1 MSEYLV
7 VTGMSGAGRSTA
19 AATLEDLGW
28 FVIDNMP
35 SALIAKVSELVD
47 GAGSEMERVALVV
60 GRGGG
65 DLDDVLPAVDGLI
78 AGRNRVRIL
87 FLDAPDDVLIRRFE
101 GTRRRHPQAARGVVD
116 SIADERELL
125 SGLRDRADLVVDTG
139 ELNTNQLRTR
149 LLEVFGNEESG
160 GAMQTSV
167 VSFGFKHGVP
177 LDVDL
182 MFDCRFLPNPYWDE
196 ALRSLSGLD
205 PDVRAYVLDRP
216 ETRQFL
222 DQLDG
227 LLATLVP
234 AYMKEGK
241 SYLTVAMGCTGGRH
255 RSVAL
260 AEELSRRLES
270 HGLATTVFHR
280 DVDR

>member
-47 GAGSEMERVALVV
+47 GTGSEMERVAFVV

-65 DLDDVLPAVDGLI
+65 DLDDVLPAVDGLV

-87 FLDAPDDVLIRRFE
+87 FLDAADDVLIRRFE

-116 SIADERELL
+116 SIADERLLL
-125 SGLRDRADLVVDTG
+125 SGLRDRADLVIDTG

-149 LLEVFGNEESG
+149 LMEVFGGEEPGST
-160 GAMQTSV
+160 MRTSIL
-167 VSFGFKHGVP
+167 SFGFKHGVP

-196 ALRSLSGLD
+196 SLRSHSGLE
-205 PDVRAYVLDRP
+205 PQVRKYVLDRP
-216 ETRQFL
+216 ETTEFL
-222 DQLDG
+222 EKLLQL
-227 LLATLVP
+227 LVMLIP
-234 AYMKEGK
+234 AYMREGK

-255 RSVAL
+255 RSVVL
-260 AEELSRRLES
+260 AEELSRLLDDG
-270 HGLATTVFHR
+270 GLPTTVFHR
-280 DVDR
+280 DVER

>member
-35 SALIAKVSELVD
+35 SALITKVSELVD
-47 GAGSEMERVALVV
+47 GTGSEMERVAFVV

-65 DLDDVLPAVDGLI
+65 DLDDVLPAVDVLLG
-78 AGRNRVRIL
+78 ARNRVRIL
-87 FLDAPDDVLIRRFE
+87 YLDAPDDVLIRRFE

-125 SGLRDRADLVVDTG
+125 APLRDRADLVIDTG

-149 LLEVFGNEESG
+149 LIEVFGSEEQA

-196 ALRSLSGLD
+196 SLRSHSGLE
-205 PDVRAYVLDRP
+205 PEVRAYVLDRP
-216 ETRQFL
+216 ETVAFL
-222 DQLDG
+222 DKLED
-227 LLATLVP
+227 LLTMLIP
-234 AYMKEGK
+234 AYKKEGK

-255 RSVAL
+255 RSVVL
-260 AEELSRRLES
+260 AEELSRRLEA
-270 HGLATTVFHR
+270 HDLPTAVFHR